1 MEPAP
6 DKDVLGCDVGS
17 PWDPSCEGAQP
28 SLAANAAGKC
38 PNGTCLSDGDAEQL
52 YLMFGFFAAF
62 IVSHASKPTI
72 AWAWRARV
80 VYSDVVGFCC
90 HCNAMRELRICG
102 ISCPY
107 STESI
112 HLDLN

>member
-17 PWDPSCEGAQP
+17 PWDPSCEDERN
-28 SLAANAAGKC
+28 LAANAAGKC
-38 PNGTCLSDGDAEQL
+38 PNGTCLSDGDAVQL

-90 HCNAMRELRICG
+90 HCNAMRELRTCG

-112 HLDLN
+112 HLQ